1 MNAKNPSV
9 VKSIP
14 FKQSERVAE
23 HDYAMQTE
31 RVGFSAKRGSENLT
45 PTNTP
50 GKKNNR
56 KRNLNTHPKKVH
68 VTIGKKKS
76 CQLLIN
82 LDND

>member
-9 VKSIP
+9 VKSIL

-23 HDYAMQTE
+23 HDYGMQTE
-31 RVGFSAKRGSENLT
+31 RVGSSAKRGSENLT

-50 GKKNNR
+50 EKKQQE
-56 KRNLNTHPKKVH
+56 KKPKHTPKKVH

-76 CQLLIN
+76 CRLLIN